1 MAHKEK
7 IRDAVSVL
15 HGRYVKDDSERKAA
29 LQEERVNAEVARLIY
44 DIRTNAG
51 LSQQQLAELIGTT
64 QSVISRL
71 EDSDYEGR
79 SLSVLDRIAQAL
91 NQKLTVVMTARKPQ
105 AEEVRE
111 SFRGVVAPDV
121 PVEEDLAPEE
131 QVNRLLSSAETLYT
145 EGQLEAAAMLAWS
158 AAETILR
165 RRAQSDAPE
174 MERQSSARV
183 LKHLYSLG
191 RVNPDIYE
199 KLLRLMEFRNAVA
212 HGFQPRGLPPTF
224 RISYLIFG
232 SSNTLHNSVDAIRR
246 CYRPECLPISSPCW
260 ISNLASIVY
269 PRCL

>member
-1 MAHKEK
+1 MAKKEK
-7 IRDAVSVL
+7 IRDAVSIL

-79 SLSVLDRIAQAL
+79 SLSMLDRIAQAL
-91 NQKLTVVMTARKPQ
+91 NQKLTVAMTAREPQ

-111 SFRGVVAPDV
+111 AFQRIVAPDV
-121 PVEEDLAPEE
+121 PAEEDLAPEE
-131 QVNRLLSSAETLYT
+131 QVNRLLSSAETLFA

-183 LKHLYSLG
+183 LKHLYALG
-191 RVNPDIYE
+191 RINPDIYE

-212 HGFQPRGLPPTF
+212 HGFQPRVVPPD
-224 RISYLIFG
+224 ISDI
-232 SSNTLHNSVDAIRR
+232 VPDIRQ
-246 CYRPECLPISSPCW
+246 LQH
-260 ISNLASIVY
+260 AA
-269 PRCL
+269 